1 MNGSW
6 WRALPGIALGIAL
19 AAGLPPGAR
28 AEDGA
33 DAAVGRLAEAIRFPT
48 VSHQDP
54 AQRQRD
60 VFLGFHEFLAR
71 SFPRVHAELE
81 REVVAGLSLLYTWPG
96 RDASRA
102 PILLTSHF
110 DVVPV
115 VPETLDDWEH
125 SPFEG
130 VVAGGFVWGRG
141 AIDDKAGV
149 LATLEAVEGLLA
161 EGFVPA
167 QTVYLAFGHDE
178 EIGGDEGA
186 AGIAKLLRE
195 RGVRLVFSLDE
206 GLVVTEGIVPG
217 VTQPVALVGIA
228 EKGYVTLRIT
238 AHAAGG
244 HSSRPTGDSAIGKL
258 AAAITALEA
267 NPMPARVDGP
277 AAQMLDAIAPH
288 ASFPL
293 GFVLGN
299 RALFGPLVTSRLAA
313 DPSSNALIR
322 TTTAVTML
330 EAGVKE
336 NVLPPTASAIVNFR
350 LVPGDTV
357 RQVEEHVRSVV
368 GPEIAIETIRG
379 DEASKVADA
388 GSPSFAV
395 VRRSIEA
402 VFPDALVVPGL
413 VLGGTDTKHYGQV
426 AEQAYRFAPMRAR
439 PEDVP
444 RAHGTNERIAVA
456 NYAEMIRFYATLLR
470 EAER

>member
-1 MNGSW
+1 MNDSW
-6 WRALPGIALGIAL
+6 WRALSGIALGVAF
-19 AAGLPPGAR
+19 ATGAR
-28 AEDGA
+28 AQDGA
-33 DAAVGRLAEAIRFPT
+33 DAASRRLAEAIRFPT

-71 SFPRVHAELE
+71 SFPRVHATLG
-81 REVVAGLSLLYTWPG
+81 REVVNGLSLLYTWPG
-96 RDASRA
+96 RDAGRP

-125 SPFEG
+125 PPFDG
-130 VVAGGFVWGRG
+130 AIADGFVWGRG

-161 EGFVPA
+161 EGFAPEG
-167 QTVYLAFGHDE
+167 TVYLAFGHDE

-186 AGIAKLLRE
+186 AAIAKLLRE
-195 RGVRLVFSLDE
+195 RGVRLAFSLDE
-206 GLVVTEGIVPG
+206 GLLVTEGIVPG
-217 VTQPVALVGIA
+217 VAQPVALVGIA

-244 HSSRPTGDSAIGKL
+244 HSSRPTSDSAIGKL
-258 AAAITALEA
+258 AAAILALESS
-267 NPMPARVDGP
+267 PMPARVEGP

-288 ASFPL
+288 AAFPL

-299 RALFGPLVTSRLAA
+299 RALFGPLVTSRLAD

-336 NVLPPTASAIVNFR
+336 NVLPPSASAIVNLR

-357 RQVEEHVRSVV
+357 QAVLDHVGAVV
-368 GPEIAIETIRG
+368 GPEITVETIRG
-379 DEASKVADA
+379 DEASRVADA
-388 GSPSFAV
+388 SSPSFAIL
-395 VRRSIEA
+395 RRSIEA
-402 VFPDALVVPGL
+402 IFPGVLVAPGL
-413 VLGGTDTKHYGQV
+413 VLGGTDTKHYGEI

-439 PEDVP
+439 SEDLA

-456 NYAEMIRFYATLLR
+456 NYGEMIRFYATLVR